1 MLFLNRLGA
10 NTANISKGYINYYNI
25 RHTQKITRS
34 REEVD
39 TKILRKSQQILWSL
53 DALLK
58 SYETKDTKGTLQ
70 PSQMN

>member
-39 TKILRKSQQILWSL
+39 TKILRKSQQIL
-53 DALLK
+53 
-58 SYETKDTKGTLQ
+58 
-70 PSQMN
+70 